1 MTSVE
6 KNMLAAQQLS
16 STTISAPFCL
26 TTGLLKKA
34 GITVKQ
40 SMAGRMRVRIAS
52 LRGKE
57 KQASWMRTHLLKAAG
72 VLDVEAKPLSGS
84 VIVLFDPHRVTTR
97 SLLTMMVQQVLHPL
111 AYALP
116 APAAKTLPMASLG
129 CSVCDCG
136 SQASFTTKLRRV
148 IWLSGCMAY
157 AALRV
162 WVFKLPLVQTP
173 LSLLG
178 AVALLGA
185 WPLVREAFLDITV
198 KKKVTV
204 APFLAAGSLIT
215 VVMGQAFSALQILWI
230 YNVAELT
237 EEYVAQRSRQAI
249 RDILQVAPANA
260 FVMIDG
266 MEVETPVGQ
275 IRPGDVVAV
284 HTGERI
290 PVDGEVSEGEAL
302 VDESSING
310 RSEAMLRGR
319 GDQVFAGTIISQG
332 VLFIR
337 TVKTGEDTYLA
348 HIMKMVEDSL
358 ANKAPVEQKADQLA
372 GRLMKI
378 GFAATA
384 LTLLLTLDPMRALTV
399 MLVMSCPCATVLAA
413 SSAITAALANAAKHS
428 ILIKGG
434 LYLETV
440 GQADIYCFDKT
451 GTLTME
457 QPEVIAIHGRTPS
470 MSEDAILA
478 LAATAESHN
487 QHPVAKAILAAARER
502 NLSPEP
508 HAVCDFKAGRGVLC
522 TIGGDAVI
530 LVGNRQ
536 FMDEHQVD
544 VRWFDKKATQQR
556 AMGNTV
562 VYVAKNGGAQGM
574 IGVANPVRPE
584 AARVLN
590 CLRRDGVKS
599 LHLVTGD
606 SREIAETLMDV
617 FPFDECRAELMPEEK
632 AQRVDELKRGGSVV
646 MVGDGVNDALALA
659 RADIGI
665 AMGAAGA
672 EVAMEAADIALAD
685 SDLVGLMKVRNLSHQ
700 TMRVI
705 DQNHYLAV
713 STDLIGAALA
723 MMGFLSPMLAGMI
736 HILHTGGILLN
747 SGRLLRWEPPVEP
760 LDCCKS
766 CERQEHPCGSSAHRA
781 GQLVPLPEIK
791 TAPLQLV
798 QPMQIT
804 HKNTEGERH

>member
-1 MTSVE
+1 M
-6 KNMLAAQQLS
+6 
-16 STTISAPFCL
+16 
-26 TTGLLKKA
+26 
-34 GITVKQ
+34 KQ
-40 SMAGRMRVRIAS
+40 SMSGRMRIRVAA
-52 LRGKE
+52 LRGKSR
-57 KQASWMRTHLLKAAG
+57 QSGWMRDHLVTAG
-72 VLDVEAKPLSGS
+72 GVISVEARATSGS
-84 VIVLFDPHRVTTR
+84 VIVVFDSNKVTART
-97 SLLTMMVQQVLHPL
+97 LLALVVQQVFCPQTYGEPPRRMEGQPGGER
-111 AYALP
+111 A
-116 APAAKTLPMASLG
+116 
-129 CSVCDCG
+129 CSVCDCEPK
-136 SQASFTTKLRRV
+136 ASFGTKLHRV
-148 IWLSGCMAY
+148 IWLSGFMAY
-157 AALRV
+157 AVMRM
-162 WVFKLPLVQTP
+162 WVFRLPLVQTP

-178 AVALLGA
+178 MVALVGA
-185 WPLVREAFLDITV
+185 LPLAREAVEDITV

-215 VVMGQAFSALQILWI
+215 IAMGQAFSALQILWI

-266 MEVETPVGQ
+266 MEVETPVGE
-275 IRPGDVVAV
+275 ILPGDVVAV

-290 PVDGEVSEGEAL
+290 PVDGLVSEGEAL

-310 RSEAMLRGR
+310 RSEAMMRGR
-319 GDQVFAGTIISQG
+319 GDRVFAGTIISQG
-332 VLFIR
+332 VLFIK
-337 TVKTGEDTYLA
+337 TTKTGDDTYLA

-372 GRLMKI
+372 GRLMKV

-384 LTLLLTLDPMRALTV
+384 LTLILTLDPMRALTV

-413 SSAITAALANAAKHS
+413 SSAITAALANAARHS

-440 GQADIYCFDKT
+440 GKADIYCFDKT
-451 GTLTME
+451 GTLTMA
-457 QPEVIAIHGRTPS
+457 QPEVIAVHGRSPS
-470 MSEDAILA
+470 MSEDDILSM
-478 LAATAESHN
+478 AATAESHN
-487 QHPVAKAILAAARER
+487 QHPMAKAILAAAQER

-522 TIGGDAVI
+522 TVGGDAVI

-536 FMDEHQVD
+536 FMDEHEVD
-544 VRWFDKKATQQR
+544 VRWFDAKAAEQR
-556 AMGNTV
+556 GMGNTV

-574 IGVANPVRPE
+574 LGIANPVRPE
-584 AARVLN
+584 AGRVLN

-632 AQRVDELKRGGSVV
+632 AKRVEELMKIASVV

-659 RADIGI
+659 RADIGV

-685 SDLVGLMKVRNLSHQ
+685 SDLEGLMKVRNLSHQ
-700 TMRVI
+700 TMRII

-723 MMGFLSPMLAGMI
+723 MFGFLSPVLAGMI
-736 HILHTGGILLN
+736 HIVHTGGILLN

-760 LDCCKS
+760 MECCKR
-766 CERQEHPCGSSAHRA
+766 CARKDHPCTQSEHRREP
-781 GQLVPLPEIK
+781 LVRLPDKKPPPLRV
-791 TAPLQLV
+791 V
-798 QPMQIT
+798 QSEMYND
-804 HKNTEGERH
+804 KRL

>member
-1 MTSVE
+1 MSAVRTC
-6 KNMLAAQQLS
+6 S
-16 STTISAPFCL
+16 SKVSTPPFRL
-26 TTGLLKKA
+26 TTSLLKKA
-34 GITVKQ
+34 GVAVKQ
-40 SMAGRMRVRIAS
+40 SMAGRMRVRVAA
-52 LRGKE
+52 LRGRDR
-57 KQASWMRTHLLKAAG
+57 QSGWMHAHLLKAGG
-72 VLDVEAKPLSGS
+72 VLSVEARATSGS
-84 VIVLFDPHRVTTR
+84 VIVVFDPDRICSRT
-97 SLLTMMVQQVLHPL
+97 LLTLIVQQVFRPMTS
-111 AYALP
+111 AEPPKAVE
-116 APAAKTLPMASLG
+116 TLPGFKQA
-129 CSVCDCG
+129 CSVCDCEPK
-136 SQASFTTKLRRV
+136 ASFGTKLRRV

-157 AALRV
+157 AALRM

-173 LSLLG
+173 FSLLG

-185 WPLVREAFLDITV
+185 LPLAREALEDIMV

-204 APFLAAGSLIT
+204 TPFLAAGSLIT
-215 VVMGQAFSALQILWI
+215 IAMGQAFSALQILWI

-260 FVMIDG
+260 FVMVDG
-266 MEVETPVGQ
+266 MEVETPVGE

-290 PVDGEVSEGEAL
+290 SVDGLVSEGEAL

-310 RSEAMLRGR
+310 RSEAMMRGR

-332 VLFIR
+332 VLFIQ
-337 TVKTGEDTYLA
+337 TTKTGEDTYLA

-372 GRLMKI
+372 GRLMKV

-413 SSAITAALANAAKHS
+413 SSAITAALANAARHS

-457 QPEVIAIHGRTPS
+457 QPEVIAVHGRTPS

-478 LAATAESHN
+478 MAATAESHN
-487 QHPVAKAILAAARER
+487 QHPMAKAILAAAQER
-502 NLSPEP
+502 NLNPEP

-522 TIGGDAVI
+522 TVGGDAVI

-536 FMDEHQVD
+536 FMDEHEID
-544 VRWFDKKATQQR
+544 VRWFDKKAAGQR

-562 VYVAKNGGAQGM
+562 VYVAKNGGVQGM
-574 IGVANPVRPE
+574 LGVANPVRPE
-584 AARVLN
+584 AGRVLN
-590 CLRRDGVKS
+590 CLRRDGVRS

-632 AQRVDELKRGGSVV
+632 AERVDELKRNGSVV

-659 RADIGI
+659 RADIGV

-685 SDLVGLMKVRNLSHQ
+685 SDLEGLMKVRNLSHQ
-700 TMRVI
+700 TMRII

-723 MMGFLSPMLAGMI
+723 MLGFLSPVLAGLI
-736 HILHTGGILLN
+736 HIVHTGGILLN

-760 LDCCKS
+760 LKCCKR
-766 CERQEHPCGSSAHRA
+766 CEREDHPCSQSEHRRDSLVLLPDVNPA
-781 GQLVPLPEIK
+781 QLRLVPPK
-791 TAPLQLV
+791 TNL
-798 QPMQIT
+798 
-804 HKNTEGERH
+804 NT

>member
-1 MTSVE
+1 MPT
-6 KNMLAAQQLS
+6 
-16 STTISAPFCL
+16 STTHLIERTSAPFCL

-40 SMAGRMRVRIAS
+40 SMAGRMRVRIGA
-52 LRGKE
+52 LRGKTR
-57 KQASWMRTHLLKAAG
+57 QAGWMRAHLVETAG
-72 VLDVEAKPLSGS
+72 VRSVEARPSSGS
-84 VIVLFDPHRVTTR
+84 VIVVFDPKQVAAR
-97 SLLTMMVQQVLHPL
+97 SLLALMVQQVFRPL
-111 AYALP
+111 AHAQPPSPGEPLP
-116 APAAKTLPMASLG
+116 GFSQA
-129 CSVCDCG
+129 CSVCDG
-136 SQASFTTKLRRV
+136 QAKASFTTKLRRV

-157 AALRV
+157 AALRM

-173 LSLLG
+173 FSVLG
-178 AVALLGA
+178 AVAILGSL
-185 WPLVREAFLDITV
+185 PLVREAFEDITV

-204 APFLAAGSLIT
+204 SPFLAAGSLIT
-215 VVMGQAFSALQILWI
+215 VAMGQAFSALQILWI

-290 PVDGEVSEGEAL
+290 PVDGEVGEGEAL

-310 RSEAMLRGR
+310 RSEALLRVR

-470 MSEDAILA
+470 LSEEAILTM
-478 LAATAESHN
+478 AATAESHN
-487 QHPVAKAILAAARER
+487 QHPMAKAILAAARER

-544 VRWFDKKATQQR
+544 IRWFDKKATQQR

-562 VYVAKNGGAQGM
+562 VYVARNGGVQGM

-584 AARVLN
+584 AGRVLN

-632 AQRVDELKRGGSVV
+632 ATRVDELKRGASLV

-685 SDLVGLMKVRNLSHQ
+685 SDLEGLMKVRNLSHQ

-723 MMGFLSPMLAGMI
+723 MMGFLSPVLAGMI

-766 CERQEHPCGSSAHRA
+766 CEREEHPCTFSDHRRQA
-781 GQLVPLPEIK
+781 RAPVTEDGAAAQRLMLPMRTTK
-791 TAPLQLV
+791 TINQGGLA
-798 QPMQIT
+798 
-804 HKNTEGERH
+804 

>member
-1 MTSVE
+1 
-6 KNMLAAQQLS
+6 
-16 STTISAPFCL
+16 L

-34 GITVKQ
+34 GVSVKQ
-40 SMAGRMRVRIAS
+40 AMPGRMRVRVAG
-52 LRGKE
+52 LRGKDR
-57 KQASWMRTHLLKAAG
+57 QAGWMRDQLLQAAG
-72 VLDVEAKPLSGS
+72 VVSVEARPVSGS
-84 VIVLFDPHRVTTR
+84 VIVIFNPREVTVRT
-97 SLLTMMVQQVLHPL
+97 LLTLIIQQVFRPL
-111 AYALP
+111 AGTDAGTRTRTVAEP
-116 APAAKTLPMASLG
+116 APGCRQG
-129 CSVCDCG
+129 CSACER
-136 SQASFTTKLRRV
+136 QARAFFGAKLRRV
-148 IWLSGCMAY
+148 VWLTGWMGY
-157 AALRV
+157 VVLRK
-162 WVFKLPLVQTP
+162 WVFRLPLVQTP
-173 LSLLG
+173 FSLLG
-178 AVALLGA
+178 VVALLGA
-185 WPLVREAFLDITV
+185 LPLAREAIIDITV

-204 APFLAAGSLIT
+204 TPFLAAGSLIT
-215 VVMGQAFSALQILWI
+215 IAMGQAFSALQILWI

-260 FVMIDG
+260 FVMING
-266 MEVETPVGQ
+266 MEVETPVSR

-290 PVDGEVSEGEAL
+290 PVDGEVGEGEAL

-332 VLFIR
+332 VMFIR

-348 HIMKMVEDSL
+348 HVMKMVEDSL

-413 SSAITAALANAAKHS
+413 SSAITAALANAARHS

-440 GQADIYCFDKT
+440 GKADIYCFDKT

-457 QPEVIAIHGRTPS
+457 QPEVIAVYGRTPS
-470 MSEDAILA
+470 LSEEIILA
-478 LAATAESHN
+478 MAATAESHN
-487 QHPVAKAILAAARER
+487 QHPMAKAILAAAGEREL
-502 NLSPEP
+502 NPEP
-508 HAVCDFKAGRGVLC
+508 HAICDFKAGRGVLC
-522 TIGGDAVI
+522 TVGGDAVI

-544 VRWFDKKATQQR
+544 VRWFDRKAARQR
-556 AMGNTV
+556 SMGNTV
-562 VYVAKNGGAQGM
+562 VYVARNGVVQGM
-574 IGVANPVRPE
+574 LGIANPVRPE
-584 AARVLN
+584 AVRVLN

-606 SREIAETLMDV
+606 SREIAETLMDI

-632 AQRVDELKRGGSVV
+632 ASRVDELKRWASVV

-659 RADIGI
+659 RADIGV

-685 SDLVGLMKVRNLSHQ
+685 SDLQGLMKVRNLSHQ

-723 MMGFLSPMLAGMI
+723 MLGFLSPVLAGMI
-736 HILHTGGILLN
+736 HIFHTGGILLN
-747 SGRLLRWEPPVEP
+747 SGRLLHWQPPVEP
-760 LDCCKS
+760 LECCRRCKQR
-766 CERQEHPCGSSAHRA
+766 EVARA
-781 GQLVPLPEIK
+781 GGELRK
-791 TAPLQLV
+791 APLRLV
-798 QPMQIT
+798 RPAT
-804 HKNTEGERH
+804 TSHS

>member
-1 MTSVE
+1 MMTT
-6 KNMLAAQQLS
+6 AQRLPS
-16 STTISAPFCL
+16 HATEAPFLL
-26 TTGLLKKA
+26 TTRLLKKA
-34 GITVKQ
+34 GVSVKQ
-40 SMAGRMRVRIAS
+40 AMPGRMRVRVAG
-52 LRGKE
+52 LRGKDR
-57 KQASWMRTHLLKAAG
+57 QAGWMRDQLLQAAG
-72 VLDVEAKPLSGS
+72 VVSVEARPVSGS
-84 VIVLFDPHRVTTR
+84 VIVIFNPREVTVRT
-97 SLLTMMVQQVLHPL
+97 LLTLIIQQVFRPL
-111 AYALP
+111 AGTDAGTRTRTVAEP
-116 APAAKTLPMASLG
+116 APGCRQG
-129 CSVCDCG
+129 CSACER
-136 SQASFTTKLRRV
+136 QARAFFGAKLRRV
-148 IWLSGCMAY
+148 VWLTGWMGY
-157 AALRV
+157 VVLRK
-162 WVFKLPLVQTP
+162 WVFRLPLVQTP
-173 LSLLG
+173 FSLLG
-178 AVALLGA
+178 VVALLGA
-185 WPLVREAFLDITV
+185 LPLAREAIIDITV

-204 APFLAAGSLIT
+204 TPFLAAGSLIT
-215 VVMGQAFSALQILWI
+215 IAMGQAFSALQILWI

-260 FVMIDG
+260 FVMING
-266 MEVETPVGQ
+266 MEVETPVSR

-290 PVDGEVSEGEAL
+290 PVDGEVGEGEAL

-332 VLFIR
+332 VMFIR

-348 HIMKMVEDSL
+348 HVMKMVEDSL

-413 SSAITAALANAAKHS
+413 SSAITAALANAARHS

-440 GQADIYCFDKT
+440 GKADIYCFDKT

-457 QPEVIAIHGRTPS
+457 QPEVIAVYGRTPS
-470 MSEDAILA
+470 LSEEIILA
-478 LAATAESHN
+478 MAATAESHN
-487 QHPVAKAILAAARER
+487 QHPMAKAILAAAGEREL
-502 NLSPEP
+502 NPEP
-508 HAVCDFKAGRGVLC
+508 HAICDFKAGRGVLC
-522 TIGGDAVI
+522 TVGGDAVI

-544 VRWFDKKATQQR
+544 VRWFDRKAARQR
-556 AMGNTV
+556 SMGNTV
-562 VYVAKNGGAQGM
+562 VYVARNGVVQGM
-574 IGVANPVRPE
+574 LGIANPVRPE
-584 AARVLN
+584 AVRVLN

-606 SREIAETLMDV
+606 SREIAETLMDI

-632 AQRVDELKRGGSVV
+632 ASRVDELKRWASVV

-659 RADIGI
+659 RADIGV

-685 SDLVGLMKVRNLSHQ
+685 SDLQGLMKVRNLSHQ

-723 MMGFLSPMLAGMI
+723 MLGFLSPVLAGMI
-736 HILHTGGILLN
+736 HIFHTGGILLN
-747 SGRLLRWEPPVEP
+747 SGRLLHWQPPVEP
-760 LDCCKS
+760 LECCRRCKQR
-766 CERQEHPCGSSAHRA
+766 EVARA
-781 GQLVPLPEIK
+781 GGELRK
-791 TAPLQLV
+791 APLRLV
-798 QPMQIT
+798 RPAT
-804 HKNTEGERH
+804 TSHS